1 MLYRKIRKV
10 YLHHL
15 LSLFLYNVFPY
26 FRETFTENYKVH
38 LLLTII
44 FPFWVVVWVAM
55 VIRLFQIN
63 KLDIYNEIFVE
74 VTIIHPFY
82 LFENIFLL
90 YSVKLYFI
98 PFICIA

>member
-44 FPFWVVVWVAM
+44 FPFWVIVWVVM
-55 VIRLFQIN
+55 VIRFFQIN
-63 KLDIYNEIFVE
+63 NKLAIHNEIFVE

-90 YSVKLYFI
+90 NLYI
-98 PFICIA
+98 ILFICIA